1 MKRYLLLLI
10 IPMSLFLASCD
21 EDGSLNFFS
30 LEQDKEFGREFNREI
45 LANDDQYPLVYENQY
60 PEAYQHLRRVRDELL
75 TSDELRY
82 ASEFEWEVRIIHNDD
97 VLNAFCVPGGYM
109 YFYTGLIK
117 YLDDEAQFAGVMAHE
132 MAHADR
138 RHTTKRLT
146 RAYGFQFLLAALL
159 GDDPSAMA
167 EIAAE
172 LAQGLSSLAFS
183 REDEYEADAYAVRY
197 SADTEYDA
205 TGVAGFFEKLEGGT
219 RVPEFL
225 STHPNPGN
233 RVEAIYEEWAKLGS
247 PEGDIF
253 DTRYQDFKNSLP
265 QK

>member
-10 IPMSLFLASCD
+10 IPMSLLLTSCD

-30 LEQDKEFGREFNREI
+30 LDQDKEFGTEFNREI
-45 LANDDQYPLVYENQY
+45 LANDQEYPLVYENQY
-60 PEAYQHLRRVRDELL
+60 PEAYQHLRRIRDELL
-75 TSDELRY
+75 TSGDLRY
-82 ASEFEWEVRIIHNDD
+82 ANEFDWEVRIIDNDE

-146 RAYGFQFLLAALL
+146 RAYGFQFLLAAIL
-159 GDDPSAMA
+159 GDDPDAMA
-167 EIAAE
+167 QIAAE

-183 REDEYEADAYAVRY
+183 RDDEYEADAYAVRY
-197 SADTEYDA
+197 SADTEYNPL
-205 TGVAGFFEKLEGGT
+205 GVAGFFEKLEGGT

-233 RVEAIYEEWAKLGS
+233 RVQSIHEEWELLGS
-247 PEGDIF
+247 PEGEDF
-253 DTRYQDFKNSLP
+253 QSRYQDFINSLP
-265 QK
+265 

>member
-1 MKRYLLLLI
+1 MKRTLVPILF
-10 IPMSLFLASCD
+10 SLFLVLSSCD

-30 LEQDKEFGREFNREI
+30 LQQDKEFGQEFNRSI
-45 LANDDQYPLVYENQY
+45 LANDAEYPLVNENLYPDAYE
-60 PEAYQHLRRVRDELL
+60 HLRRIRDELL
-75 TSDELRY
+75 ASDDLRY
-82 ASEFEWEVRIIHNDD
+82 GNEFDWQVRIIENDD

-159 GDDPSAMA
+159 GDNPDAMA
-167 EIAAE
+167 QIAAE
-172 LAQGLSSLAFS
+172 LAQGLGSLAFS
-183 REDEYEADAYAVRY
+183 RDDEYEADSYAVHY
-197 SADTEYDA
+197 SADTDCDPR
-205 TGVAGFFEKLEGGT
+205 GVAGFFEKLEGGT

-233 RVEAIYEEWAKLGS
+233 RVGNIYEVWEGLGA
-247 PEGDIF
+247 PEGSLFSD
-253 DTRYQDFKNSLP
+253 RYQDFITSLP
-265 QK
+265 